1 MDRNYWC
8 EFYETLPKTEISF
21 ASSFARFCQEKYFHD
36 NSRRMIEL
44 GCGNGRDAVYFANH
58 NHVVHAIDQCVIE
71 MSEIRTNLHFL
82 QDDFVN
88 LEYDS
93 FKEIDTFY
101 SRFTLHSITQ
111 EEEEKLLFKV
121 HDNLSVGGL
130 FCIESRTTKD
140 PKFGIG
146 RCVEHNTYLHDNHR
160 RRFVDSESFLQRV
173 LKMGFK
179 LRYFTEENNLSIHK
193 GDNPVLMRIILEK

>member
-1 MDRNYWC
+1 
-8 EFYETLPKTEISF
+8 
-21 ASSFARFCQEKYFHD
+21 
-36 NSRRMIEL
+36 MIEL

-146 RCVEHNTYLHDNHR
+146 RCVEYNTYLHDNHR

-193 GDNPVLMRIILEK
+193 GDNPVLMRVILEKCR

>member
-8 EFYETLPKTEISF
+8 EFYENLPKTEISF
-21 ASSFARFCQEKYFHD
+21 ASSFARFCQEKYFRD

-82 QDDFVN
+82 EDDFVN

-146 RCVEHNTYLHDNHR
+146 RCVDHNTYLHDNHR
-160 RRFVDSESFLQRV
+160 RRFVDSGSFLQRV